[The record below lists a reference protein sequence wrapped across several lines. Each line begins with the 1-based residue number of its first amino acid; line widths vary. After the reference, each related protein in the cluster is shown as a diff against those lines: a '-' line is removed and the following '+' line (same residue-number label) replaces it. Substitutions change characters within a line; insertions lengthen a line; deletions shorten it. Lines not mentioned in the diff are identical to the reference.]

1 MTDAQKIKLGF
12 ILLAAQCILL
22 VMTLGFKACLDHQ
35 AERAGIAAIITEATR

>member
-1 MTDAQKIKLGF
+1 MTDSQKIKLGF

-35 AERAGIAAIITEATR
+35 AERAGIASIITEAER